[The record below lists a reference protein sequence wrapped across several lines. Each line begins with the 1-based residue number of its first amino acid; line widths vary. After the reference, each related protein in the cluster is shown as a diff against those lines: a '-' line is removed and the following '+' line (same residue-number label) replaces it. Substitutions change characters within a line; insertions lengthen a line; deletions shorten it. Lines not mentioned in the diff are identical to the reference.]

1 MFGSKWISPV
11 FSSMLTG
18 VFKMSN
24 EVAVPLSFIM
34 VFVVLLILG
43 FIMSRLFENITDAAS
58 LGLLNKILGAVF
70 GALKMAIIVSL
81 LLTIL
86 QHMNGHFRVL
96 NPEEVSKSKLY
107 TPVYNLTPDLWD
119 VLKTSDQTAE

>member
-1 MFGSKWISPV
+1 
-11 FSSMLTG
+11 
-18 VFKMSN
+18 
-24 EVAVPLSFIM
+24 
-34 VFVVLLILG
+34 
-43 FIMSRLFENITDAAS
+43 
-58 LGLLNKILGAVF
+58 
-70 GALKMAIIVSL
+70 MAIIVRL